1 MARVRHKR
9 KPVAEMNVVPYID
22 VMLVLLVIF
31 MVTAPMLN
39 QGVKVDLPKVSSE
52 ALPQD
57 NNKQVLTLSVKADG
71 SYYWNVGSEVD
82 TEKQTDSA
90 VSLEQMT
97 DAVTKIM
104 SARPDTQV
112 FIRGDKAVNYG
123 AVVGAMG
130 ALQQAGVPNVGL
142 ITEAPDLEATVRA
155 LAFRELF
162 LARRP
167 GGGPARSDL
176 RHAVRQLGVC
186 SGASSSKPIVQA
198 TLYQLKSKSQATTQT
213 NQKIAG
219 EAKKTASKQY
229 EVEQLEQ
236 KKLEQQKLEQQK
248 LEQQQVAAAKAAE
261 QKKADEARKAEAQ
274 KAAEAKKADEA
285 KKAAEAKAAEQ
296 KRQADIAKK
305 RAEDE
310 AKKKAA
316 DDAKKKAAEDAKKK
330 AAEEAK
336 KKAAA
341 EAAKKKAAVEAA
353 KKKAAAAAAAARKAA
368 EDKKA
373 QALAELLSDTTE
385 RQQALA
391 DEVGSEVTGSLD
403 DLIVNLVSQQ
413 WRRPPSARNG
423 MSVEVL
429 IEMLPDGTITNA
441 SVSRSSGDKPFD
453 SSAVA
458 AVRNVGRIPEMQ
470 QLPRATFDSL
480 YRQRRIIFK
489 PEDLSL

>member
-1 MARVRHKR
+1 MKQQFERSPSESYFW
-9 KPVAEMNVVPYID
+9 PV
-22 VMLVLLVIF
+22 VL
-31 MVTAPMLN
+31 
-39 QGVKVDLPKVSSE
+39 
-52 ALPQD
+52 
-57 NNKQVLTLSVKADG
+57 
-71 SYYWNVGSEVD
+71 
-82 TEKQTDSA
+82 
-90 VSLEQMT
+90 
-97 DAVTKIM
+97 
-104 SARPDTQV
+104 
-112 FIRGDKAVNYG
+112 
-123 AVVGAMG
+123 AVVLHVLIFAMLFVSW
-130 ALQQAGVPNVGL
+130 AF
-142 ITEAPDLEATVRA
+142 AP
-155 LAFRELF
+155 EL
-162 LARRP
+162 P
-167 GGGPARSDL
+167 P
-176 RHAVRQLGVC
+176 
-186 SGASSSKPIVQA
+186 SKPIVQA

-296 KRQADIAKK
+296 KKQAYIAKK

-316 DDAKKKAAEDAKKK
+316 EDAKKKAAEDAKKK

-353 KKKAAAAAAAARKAA
+353 KKKAAAAAAAAAARKAA

>member
-1 MARVRHKR
+1 MKQQFERSPSESYFW
-9 KPVAEMNVVPYID
+9 PV
-22 VMLVLLVIF
+22 VL
-31 MVTAPMLN
+31 
-39 QGVKVDLPKVSSE
+39 
-52 ALPQD
+52 
-57 NNKQVLTLSVKADG
+57 
-71 SYYWNVGSEVD
+71 
-82 TEKQTDSA
+82 
-90 VSLEQMT
+90 
-97 DAVTKIM
+97 
-104 SARPDTQV
+104 
-112 FIRGDKAVNYG
+112 
-123 AVVGAMG
+123 AVVLHVLIFAMLFVSW
-130 ALQQAGVPNVGL
+130 AF
-142 ITEAPDLEATVRA
+142 AP
-155 LAFRELF
+155 EL
-162 LARRP
+162 P
-167 GGGPARSDL
+167 P
-176 RHAVRQLGVC
+176 
-186 SGASSSKPIVQA
+186 SKPIVQA

-296 KRQADIAKK
+296 KKQADIAKK

-316 DDAKKKAAEDAKKK
+316 DDAKKKAAED
-330 AAEEAK
+330 
-336 KKAAA
+336 
-341 EAAKKKAAVEAA
+341 AKKKAAVEAA

>member
-1 MARVRHKR
+1 
-9 KPVAEMNVVPYID
+9 
-22 VMLVLLVIF
+22 MLRSFLLQ
-31 MVTAPMLN
+31 ADRA
-39 QGVKVDLPKVSSE
+39 GH
-52 ALPQD
+52 ALPA
-57 NNKQVLTLSVKADG
+57 QVEEPGDDPDQPEDRWRGEEDRLQAIRSRAAR
-71 SYYWNVGSEVD
+71 
-82 TEKQTDSA
+82 TE
-90 VSLEQMT
+90 E
-97 DAVTKIM
+97 
-104 SARPDTQV
+104 ARAAET
-112 FIRGDKAVNYG
+112 R
-123 AVVGAMG
+123 
-130 ALQQAGVPNVGL
+130 
-142 ITEAPDLEATVRA
+142 AT
-155 LAFRELF
+155 
-162 LARRP
+162 
-167 GGGPARSDL
+167 
-176 RHAVRQLGVC
+176 
-186 SGASSSKPIVQA
+186 
-198 TLYQLKSKSQATTQT
+198 
-213 NQKIAG
+213 
-219 EAKKTASKQY
+219 
-229 EVEQLEQ
+229 
-236 KKLEQQKLEQQK
+236 K

-296 KRQADIAKK
+296 KKQADIAKK